1 MLQEEAYEADPE
13 PIQELSRARATFERE
28 MEISRW
34 VAASA
39 LEDVNVRTTKDSR
52 LLSIAKDLLLS
63 QMEAKLAFL
72 KE

>member
-1 MLQEEAYEADPE
+1 M
-13 PIQELSRARATFERE
+13 ELNRSRAAFERE
-28 MEISRW
+28 MEISRR
-34 VAASA
+34 VTASA
-39 LEDVNVRTTKDSR
+39 LEEVNIETTADPR